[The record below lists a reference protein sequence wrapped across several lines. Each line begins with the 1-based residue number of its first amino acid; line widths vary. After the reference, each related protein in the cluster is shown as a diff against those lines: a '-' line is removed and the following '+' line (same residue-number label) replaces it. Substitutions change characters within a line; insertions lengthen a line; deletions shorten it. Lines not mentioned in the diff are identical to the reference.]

1 MVIEIQVGQ
10 VMTRNPIIIDENIS
24 VMEAAKKMK
33 KENIGSLILKS
44 GENNFGII
52 TERDILYKVVAE
64 GLDPRDIK
72 AKEIMSHPLITIDKD
87 SKLEE
92 AATIMWKYNI
102 RRLPVVDSGK
112 IVGIITENDIIR
124 LSPGLIE
131 ITREISEQPQPLVS
145 GVRGYCDKCKS
156 FDENLIYKAGK
167 YYCSKCFH
175 TLQ

>member
-1 MVIEIQVGQ
+1 MALEILVGQ

-24 VMEAAKKMK
+24 VMEAAKLMK
-33 KENIGSLILKS
+33 KENIGSLILRS
-44 GENNFGII
+44 SENYFGII

-64 GLDPRDIK
+64 GFDPRNIR
-72 AKEIMSHPLITIDKD
+72 AKEIMSHPMITIDNG

-92 AATIMWKYNI
+92 AATIMWKYKI
-102 RRLPVVDSGK
+102 RRLPVVENGK

-131 ITREISEQPQPLVS
+131 ITREVADQTQPLVS

-156 FDENLIYKAGK
+156 FDENLVYKAGK
-167 YYCSKCFH
+167 YYCSKCFS
-175 TLQ
+175 TL